1 MDGVF
6 TVAIVV
12 ASSAAGH
19 SATEQ
24 APHAPGHG
32 LSLSASVASA
42 AAAGVAVVGTVVVVG
57 VVGVVVVVAVGEGMM
72 DERWWRRAQAEQAA
86 LRAEEAEGSPLVGVV
101 VAGRH
106 LGDVSAAPCF
116 CLSILCT

>member
-24 APHAPGHG
+24 PPHAPGHG
-32 LSLSASVASA
+32 LSPSASVASA
-42 AAAGVAVVGTVVVVG
+42 AAAGVAGCGTVV

-72 DERWWRRAQAEQAA
+72 VERWWRRAQAEQAA